1 MAAVF
6 ASIIFITM
14 FVLIILDKWP
24 REYSA
29 LGAAFLTIIVV
40 FGLCMH
46 SGEAI
51 LETFNFRT
59 FAHAGFWYQSAP
71 GGESSVGIN
80 WSTIVFIA
88 GMMIMVEGIA
98 ESGFFQWLCLRL
110 ARAVRYRAMP
120 LFLLFMALS
129 FFLAMFIDSI
139 TVVLFLSTITLELAR
154 LLHFDAGPM
163 ILAEIFCANLG
174 GSATMCGDPPNIII
188 GTSLGYTFME
198 FLTNTGPIALAGLA
212 AVILY
217 FWLINHSR
225 YRSREASPEE
235 RKHLPQFRDVINSRP
250 RFICSIVTFLI
261 VIALLVTH
269 AQTGLTV
276 ATIGC
281 IAAALTL
288 AWSGRHSRE
297 VLSKIDYR
305 TLLFFVGLF
314 IVINGL
320 ELTGV
325 LRFIA
330 DGILHA
336 SGGRSVRMMLL
347 ILWASGFASA
357 FIDNIPFAAT
367 MVPVLKLLSAASGV
381 PLTALAWCLAI
392 GADVGGSATPIGA
405 SANVVGVTQAAHHG
419 VILNWKNYCKEAVP
433 AAVLVLAVSTVL
445 LLTKCG

>member
-1 MAAVF
+1 MASVF
-6 ASIIFITM
+6 AIIIFAAM

-24 REYSA
+24 REITTSA
-29 LGAAFLTIIVV
+29 AAALTIIIV
-40 FGLCMH
+40 FGICMH
-46 SGEAI
+46 SGQAI
-51 LETFNFRT
+51 LETLNLHA
-59 FAHAGFWYQSAP
+59 FAQKDFWYVSELTA
-71 GGESSVGIN
+71 ENAVGIN

-88 GMMIMVEGIA
+88 GMMVMVEGMA
-98 ESGFFQWLCLRL
+98 ETGFFQWLCLKM
-110 ARAVRYRAMP
+110 AKFAGYRAMP
-120 LFLLFMALS
+120 LLAVFMVMS
-129 FFLAMFIDSI
+129 FVLAMFIDSI

-225 YRSREASPEE
+225 YRSWEASPEE

-433 AAVLVLAVSTVL
+433 ATVLVLAVSTVL